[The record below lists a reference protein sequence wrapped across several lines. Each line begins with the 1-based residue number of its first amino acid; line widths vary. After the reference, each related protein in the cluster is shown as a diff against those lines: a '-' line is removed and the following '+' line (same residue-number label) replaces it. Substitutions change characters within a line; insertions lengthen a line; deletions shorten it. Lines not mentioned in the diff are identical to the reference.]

1 MLLQQN
7 YQNLSMMNSIKFF
20 RRLSIAGN
28 VYGSDEIQDK

>member
-1 MLLQQN
+1 
-7 YQNLSMMNSIKFF
+7 MMNSMKELSIKFF